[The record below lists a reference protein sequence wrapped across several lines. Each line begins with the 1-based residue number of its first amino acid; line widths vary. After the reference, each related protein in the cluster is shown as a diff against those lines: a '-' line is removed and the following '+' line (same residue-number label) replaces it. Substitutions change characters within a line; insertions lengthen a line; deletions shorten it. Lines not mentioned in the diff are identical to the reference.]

1 MPAYHR
7 QSDSTTSTTCAFCG
21 LSLGLQDLSEH
32 IQKHSNSEL
41 GEKWMQLSD
50 DEQTFYGPILSPDQ
64 MWHIQGVVLDSQ
76 EVQR

>member
-1 MPAYHR
+1 
-7 QSDSTTSTTCAFCG
+7 
-21 LSLGLQDLSEH
+21 
-32 IQKHSNSEL
+32 
-41 GEKWMQLSD
+41 MQLSD